1 MTKHCDICN
10 IDLLDEYA
18 YKGHLSGK
26 RHLKNVQQ
34 IDVTSR
40 SVYIYW
46 GHNRF
51 VVEDFLTF
59 LSSFAE
65 VVNHKF
71 GPHLDYGIFQFQETK
86 TVDILLKTKLVY
98 NGTKLEVR
106 PRTITKNTITR
117 NEEKCEND
125 EETKSEIDFTYL
137 KPIFERMTSFDDQ
150 LASFLKQVALSDSE
164 TDGMYDQVCFHLNR
178 LFRQAFPKCRTYRFG
193 STVTGLCFKNCDLDI
208 YMNIGEQISNDE
220 NENSPG
226 ILTFRRVFSEAK
238 KLLFRKSHFY
248 SKVIPI
254 PRAKTPIIKFFNI
267 PSKTSC
273 DLSFRNS
280 LGVHNSL
287 LIKHYLK
294 FDPRLKPLM
303 MLIKYWAR
311 DCEISTETS
320 SGRITNYA
328 LVLLFIFYLEQP
340 NVNLVPPIMQL
351 KESCKPE
358 IIDGW
363 QVNFNKRIQH
373 PSAENKK
380 TIPEL
385 LHGFFEFYANFDF
398 KETVICPIDGCTHP
412 KESFDNVDSLP
423 NCMDSYKEYV
433 KNTEN
438 PYTFSIKKPMC
449 VQDPNE
455 LNHNCTGN
463 VTPFILEVFQ
473 RHASTSAEVCDKSL
487 KNNESS
493 QLLLNLFLTKP
504 EISKPNT
511 KKIIIPI
518 RIENFLH
525 IEQSDSDDNDNS
537 TKAIDDG
544 KFTKENLFDTVLD
557 IVKNL
562 FIKVYLMKV
571 DVLAI
576 DREQKQQK
584 IEIDS
589 DVHTK
594 DSERIVLECIG
605 EQCFWKLRKIKSLV
619 LDPSYSILE
628 KEVIITNKMIENKQ
642 NSNENAHV
650 NFLCAFEKCQN
661 PLTAKLIL
669 SSKTGGKAY
678 KDFSSFL
685 RGKIPSIVERTL
697 SHMVQYKKS
706 SITFERIDDSNK
718 E

>member
-1 MTKHCDICN
+1 
-10 IDLLDEYA
+10 
-18 YKGHLSGK
+18 
-26 RHLKNVQQ
+26 
-34 IDVTSR
+34 
-40 SVYIYW
+40 
-46 GHNRF
+46 
-51 VVEDFLTF
+51 
-59 LSSFAE
+59 
-65 VVNHKF
+65 
-71 GPHLDYGIFQFQETK
+71 
-86 TVDILLKTKLVY
+86 
-98 NGTKLEVR
+98 
-106 PRTITKNTITR
+106 
-117 NEEKCEND
+117 
-125 EETKSEIDFTYL
+125 
-137 KPIFERMTSFDDQ
+137 
-150 LASFLKQVALSDSE
+150 
-164 TDGMYDQVCFHLNR
+164 
-178 LFRQAFPKCRTYRFG
+178 
-193 STVTGLCFKNCDLDI
+193 
-208 YMNIGEQISNDE
+208 
-220 NENSPG
+220 
-226 ILTFRRVFSEAK
+226 
-238 KLLFRKSHFY
+238 
-248 SKVIPI
+248 
-254 PRAKTPIIKFFNI
+254 
-267 PSKTSC
+267 
-273 DLSFRNS
+273 
-280 LGVHNSL
+280 
-287 LIKHYLK
+287 
-294 FDPRLKPLM
+294 
-303 MLIKYWAR
+303 
-311 DCEISTETS
+311 
-320 SGRITNYA
+320 
-328 LVLLFIFYLEQP
+328 
-340 NVNLVPPIMQL
+340 
-351 KESCKPE
+351 
-358 IIDGW
+358 
-363 QVNFNKRIQH
+363 
-373 PSAENKK
+373 
-380 TIPEL
+380 
-385 LHGFFEFYANFDF
+385 
-398 KETVICPIDGCTHP
+398 
-412 KESFDNVDSLP
+412 
-423 NCMDSYKEYV
+423 
-433 KNTEN
+433 
-438 PYTFSIKKPMC
+438 MC